1 MAEIR
6 RLKELWGDP
15 FIEFADDNTFVN
27 RAHAREL
34 MRALA
39 PERIR
44 WFTESDLSIAQ
55 DEELLQLMRDAGC
68 AQVLIGF
75 ESRSRA
81 PLNGIEQNTNWKA
94 RQFGS
99 YCRAVEIIQ
108 SHGITVNGC
117 FVMGLDGAGP
127 ESFDAVYEFVKES
140 GLFDVQITFM
150 TPFPGTPLYERL
162 RAQGRILEEEAW
174 ERCTLFDINFQPQQL
189 SVTELENGFKGL
201 GLKLYEK
208 NFVRERGERFVRG
221 LRAAR
226 RARRLAA

>member
-1 MAEIR
+1 MVI
-6 RLKELWGDP
+6 
-15 FIEFADDNTFVN
+15 N
-27 RAHAREL
+27 RSTRHPHSIVAHSNGK
-34 MRALA
+34 
-39 PERIR
+39 P
-44 WFTESDLSIAQ
+44 
-55 DEELLQLMRDAGC
+55 
-68 AQVLIGF
+68 
-75 ESRSRA
+75 SRPYS
-81 PLNGIEQNTNWKA
+81 
-94 RQFGS
+94 
-99 YCRAVEIIQ
+99 
-108 SHGITVNGC
+108 
-117 FVMGLDGAGP
+117 GP